1 MIHRSQSV
9 IQINPITRNFH
20 LFMHF
25 SSFFFTLPLL
35 LQFRLL
41 NEIGNKKFVY
51 YSLFNALF
59 HFAFT
64 VAIARLLLFSFI
76 KLSIAFILM
85 AITVAIKFNQ
95 LSHFKGRQLN
105 NLHYF
110 LQKAFINL
118 LLRLFF
124 FYKKFNLLRG
134 FFFYYQFWKFII
146 FIPVFQYLALDILI
160 ILFYFC
166 FLIVF

>member
-1 MIHRSQSV
+1 
-9 IQINPITRNFH
+9 
-20 LFMHF
+20 
-25 SSFFFTLPLL
+25 
-35 LQFRLL
+35 
-41 NEIGNKKFVY
+41 
-51 YSLFNALF
+51 
-59 HFAFT
+59 
-64 VAIARLLLFSFI
+64 
-76 KLSIAFILM
+76 M
-85 AITVAIKFNQ
+85 AITVEIKFDQ

>member
-1 MIHRSQSV
+1 M

-59 HFAFT
+59 HFIFT

-85 AITVAIKFNQ
+85 AITVEIKFNQ

-110 LQKAFINL
+110 LQKAFNL

-124 FYKKFNLLRG
+124 FYKNTIYYEDF
-134 FFFYYQFWKFII
+134 FFFYYQFWEFII

-160 ILFYFC
+160 ILFYF
-166 FLIVF
+166 FKKKKF

>member
-1 MIHRSQSV
+1 
-9 IQINPITRNFH
+9 
-20 LFMHF
+20 MHF

-59 HFAFT
+59 HFIFT

-85 AITVAIKFNQ
+85 AITVEIKFNQ

-110 LQKAFINL
+110 LQKAFNL

-124 FYKKFNLLRG
+124 FIKIQFITRI
-134 FFFYYQFWKFII
+134 FFFLLSILGIYYFYSCISI
-146 FIPVFQYLALDILI
+146 FGFGYFNYFV
-160 ILFYFC
+160 LFF
-166 FLIVF
+166 